1 MFDRL
6 EDGVRELGLK
16 LAECSATLA
25 KSQAAAIMPLSVDVS
40 IDGWSP
46 EVLMADTHVYPK
58 VYWQSR
64 GAQQYSFAM
73 GCARQWHNQD
83 AFAPL
88 SQAPENR
95 GGMRYY
101 WLSSFDAARPSSQN
115 NVTDPLAQVYKRREK
130 TSSARLIVPMLE
142 VTAGPSV
149 IRLQLNVCPQ
159 INCQRYED
167 LLALLT
173 ATLPACTEKGSLPA
187 VVRKDFPSFLHW
199 QQMIAEVHGKFDAS
213 ELKKVVLA
221 RKTVLT
227 AGYSVPFWRLF
238 LNWQRQTE
246 NCFGFAFQESV
257 ETGFISFSPEQLFAR
272 EGKSLRTE
280 ALAGTNRRGT
290 TAAGDRQNELSLLS
304 DSKNIYEHRLVV
316 EDLQNKLATISD
328 DIRGEQTRCSKQR
341 HIQHLYYPMRAR
353 LKSNVTDADI
363 ISTLHPT
370 AAIAGLPQ
378 EAACSLIDNL
388 EPDERGYFAGLF
400 GMMQGNSSEFA
411 VGIRSATVTGAE
423 VCLFAGAGIVPESSA
438 VNEWNELE
446 DKIAV
451 PMSLFNEVRQSVSA
465 KAVTRKNGNVEA
477 AVAEPG
483 AMVSP

>member
-6 EDGVRELGLK
+6 EDGVRELRLK

-25 KSQAAAIMPLSVDVS
+25 MSQVAAIVPLSVDVS

-46 EVLMADTHVYPK
+46 EILMADAHVYPK
-58 VYWQSR
+58 IYWQSR
-64 GAQQYSFAM
+64 GSQQYCFAI
-73 GCARQWHNQD
+73 GCARQWYNQD
-83 AFAPL
+83 AFASL
-88 SQAPENR
+88 SQAPEKNGR
-95 GGMRYY
+95 VRYY
-101 WLSSFDAARPSSQN
+101 WLSTFDAAMPISQN
-115 NVTDPLAQVYKRREK
+115 NTADPLTQTDKHREELP
-130 TSSARLIVPMLE
+130 SARLIVPMLE
-142 VTAGPSV
+142 VTAGPST
-149 IRLQLNVCPQ
+149 IRLQLNVCAK
-159 INCQRYED
+159 INRQRYDD
-167 LLALLT
+167 LLDLLT
-173 ATLPACTEKGSLPA
+173 LTLPVGTEKCSLPA

-199 QQMIAEVHGKFDAS
+199 QQMIAAVHGKFEAS

-221 RKTVLT
+221 RRTVLT
-227 AGYSVPFWRLF
+227 ASYSVPFWRMLST
-238 LNWQRQTE
+238 WQRQTE
-246 NCFGFAFQESV
+246 NCFSYAFQESA

-272 EGKSLRTE
+272 EGTSLRTE
-280 ALAGTNRRGT
+280 ALAGTNRRGA
-290 TAAGDRQNELSLLS
+290 TAAGDRQNELLLLS

-316 EDLQNKLATISD
+316 EDLQNNLATISD

-378 EAACSLIDNL
+378 EAACSLIDDL
-388 EPDERGYFAGLF
+388 EPGARGYFAGLF
-400 GMMQGNSSEFA
+400 GVVQGDSSEFA
-411 VGIRSATVTGAE
+411 VGIRSAMVMGAE

-451 PMSLFNEVRQSVSA
+451 PMSLFNEVKQPVSSN
-465 KAVTRKNGNVEA
+465 TFIRKNGKA
-477 AVAEPG
+477 ASVCEPS